1 MEERKKNQPDVKKF
15 EVRKKN
21 RRRRRIFQVKVK
33 TQTDLLKAQCKQER
47 KEKKKGRHFKN
58 FCTSSFIYSERSL
71 KGSFDTNN
79 AEKDIL
85 PISETKKEAGKTR
98 EKVWRRLRERESM
111 G

>member
-1 MEERKKNQPDVKKF
+1 MKKF
-15 EVRKKN
+15 EVRKK
-21 RRRRRIFQVKVK
+21 K
-33 TQTDLLKAQCKQER
+33 TEEEEEFFKWKLKPKLIYSRLSVNR
-47 KEKKKGRHFKN
+47 KEKKKKKGRHFKN

-98 EKVWRRLRERESM
+98 EKVWRRLKERERERM